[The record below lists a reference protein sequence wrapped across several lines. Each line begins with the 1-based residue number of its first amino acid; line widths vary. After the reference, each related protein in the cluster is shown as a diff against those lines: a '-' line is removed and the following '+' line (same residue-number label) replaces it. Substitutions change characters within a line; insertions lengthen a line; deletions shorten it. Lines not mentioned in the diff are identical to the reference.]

1 MGRGNRFSI
10 GVLLIIA
17 TSAVA
22 VERPLEGGYFKWLLH
37 LGQSPSDRIHK
48 AYGHRWIDGDPYI
61 KPAPGQI
68 MDFSDEGGGRNNRPA
83 THDMLIWTPQYSDTG
98 YFADEGYDDWFTQYY
113 HIYIHSP
120 NERPARLRFRKLEIL
135 TVWNNGEEICHVRDF
150 DWHQERQIDF
160 TLHAGINSMTFKLTG
175 PPQGSPDGS
184 HLAVRITDRND
195 TEFSD
200 LTYSLEP
207 PLPDKDILIVRQ
219 LPEEYDP
226 GHAIDVT
233 LKVEIDP
240 NVESDVLHVIEY
252 IPEAATVAET
262 GGGRIIHNALW
273 WTLRADAV
281 SSTELH
287 YRLATASDSGGA
299 IPFVGYYYRDKMFEE
314 IVGGKVLFEDQPI
327 FPADVLE
334 GIETIEIYPADFI
347 DSNNIVVGG
356 TNVQDYSG
364 SLENFAAGLVTGLK
378 PHQTGGWAEYQL
390 SVTHAGDYQVILD
403 YGELWTMF
411 HHTADVNIVID
422 GTTTIH
428 SELYPTTHSY
438 GGTYTSQTVYGPT
451 TDPERNARWIVGV
464 VSLSLGKHTLRLCFP
479 PMYPEDKVL
488 DRFTDGRPVITRV
501 VLVNYPGLTVP
512 GIGEPH
518 HLDSYEHP
526 PARLVHDRNVEVLPD
541 GRVEMTYHGTFYN
554 LSQGNELY
562 FADGSIR
569 PRPGRD
575 DTLFEF
581 VSIEP
586 EVFHLPPGA
595 EQDFSLV
602 VRSKEVVPEDY
613 SEMVVVWLQGVPS
626 SPARRPYLFT
636 TGRRFVDLPPYEARP
651 FSWTHKPLLDLVWD
665 ARLDSSLGIHD
676 DAVVFIPDQS
686 DLGLDG
692 GRYQYDVEGFFQHQL
707 EQGKLPSVELI
718 GQDGGWDKKAWRGRV
733 WSTLLASTYWGGDP
747 RQAKDFVQRLSEN
760 MVFYPV
766 KHRWDW
772 ARPAYLPWF
781 SWIDFVK
788 GMPALAAHIRT
799 VQEKMIDDSQQF
811 KILHNMVLPIF
822 NSYWDELRTVAI
834 FTKDANEGDTVLYV
848 DRPTY
853 GKTGNPTDGFNMF
866 IPAYVR
872 IEGEPY
878 SLHYTTS
885 GDVVE
890 LTEPLKQAYPK
901 GTKITSWAFI
911 EEIELEGRGVSS
923 LVAIAAASRDAAV
936 VDESLHMLGE
946 IFELQEIF
954 LDDGSFKN
962 EPGSYG
968 SMHPYPGALLKAK
981 RLLGE
986 ESLRVVSE
994 VAMDKIHQGIINVA
1008 QFPFSNGKAPHL
1020 NGGGAMNQL
1029 NRSYFKEIY
1038 MLEELFP
1045 EDQEHIE
1052 LYKRIEQQENDRVPG
1067 DIIDNHNF
1075 VVHGWGYAM
1084 LRSENGSWDRGM
1096 ETLLSSKHLLG
1107 NGGDHVSPDCLG
1119 LVIYGLGTILTPR
1132 YGYSWISG
1140 GPPFLNQVM
1149 MDDDYGDKAYYG
1161 SFWHFDGRSELPSSV
1176 AHTGDGNDCTDLSS
1190 ERSRWCIQFPEYLFD
1205 AYFIEAKD
1213 GAEHHYGWCFINMG
1227 ELELIEPAGLSWQ
1240 DYPEFLDG
1248 HWPEPG
1254 TRGAG
1259 SRTIASKGPGRI
1271 AADWIIS
1278 NAPWVPDGD
1287 PTLLRESPQ
1296 HSGRLRLIMADDGSS
1311 QLVDAQIGWYSHANG
1326 EQTLANSQDILAVR
1340 KNAVSHAFVD
1350 TLEPIADDE
1359 PAYVADVIV
1368 VAKGNHNQQLVKV
1381 VTSEGEDWVYLS
1393 SKWGSRPDGN
1403 QPLAGITT
1411 DADLLAWRV
1420 IGNEV
1425 TRFYLAGGSY
1435 AITPHGSW
1443 DFGSQGNYYTAGID
1457 DGGR

>member
-1 MGRGNRFSI
+1 MRGVINFGI
-10 GVLLIIA
+10 TVLLIIA
-17 TSAVA
+17 SSALA
-22 VERPLEGGYFKWLLH
+22 TEQPLESGYFKWLLH
-37 LGQSPSDRIHK
+37 FGQSPSDRIHK
-48 AYGHRWIDGDPYI
+48 AYGHRWIDGDPDI

-120 NERPARLRFRKLEIL
+120 NERPVRLRFRKLEIL

-150 DWHQERQIDF
+150 DWHQERHIDF
-160 TLHAGINSMTFKLTG
+160 ILCAGVNSMTFKLTG
-175 PPQGSPDGS
+175 PPSGSAEGS

-207 PLPDKDILIVRQ
+207 PLPDADIRVVRH
-219 LPEEYDP
+219 LPADYDP
-226 GHAIDVT
+226 GHTINVT
-233 LKVEIDP
+233 LNVKIDP
-240 NVESDVLHVIEY
+240 NVKPDVLHVIEY
-252 IPEAATVAET
+252 VPEDATVAET

-273 WTLRADAV
+273 WTLRADEV

-287 YRLATASDSGGA
+287 YRLVTTSGSGGDIA
-299 IPFVGYYYRDKMFEE
+299 FVGYSCHDKMFEE
-314 IVGGKVLFEDQPI
+314 ILGSKVLFEDQPVLSV
-327 FPADVLE
+327 DVLE
-334 GIETIEIYPADFI
+334 GIETIEIHPADYTQAENMTI
-347 DSNNIVVGG
+347 GG
-356 TNVQDYSG
+356 EFVNDYSG
-364 SLENFAAGLVTGLK
+364 SLENFGRGLVSGLK
-378 PHQTGGWAEYQL
+378 PHQTGGRAEYDF
-390 SVTHAGDYQVILD
+390 SVTQAGDYQVILE

-411 HHTADVNIVID
+411 HHTANVDIVVDNERIL
-422 GTTTIH
+422 H
-428 SELYPTTHSY
+428 AQLYPTTHSY
-438 GGTYTSQTVYGPT
+438 SVPYSSPAF
-451 TDPERNARWIVGV
+451 DPERKARWIVDS
-464 VSLSLGKHTLRLCFP
+464 VSLSAGKHKLLLVFP
-479 PMYPEDKVL
+479 QMYPEGEVL
-488 DRFTDGRPVITRV
+488 DRFTDGRPVITNIT
-501 VLVNYPGLTVP
+501 LVNYPGLTVP
-512 GIGEPH
+512 DSGEPH

-526 PARLVHDRNVEVLPD
+526 PARLVHDRSVELLPD
-541 GRVEMTYHGTFYN
+541 GRVEMTFHGTFYS

-575 DTLFEF
+575 DTQFEF
-581 VSIEP
+581 VSMEP
-586 EVFHLPPGA
+586 EVFHLWPGA

-602 VRSKEVVPEDY
+602 VRSKEVVPDDY

-651 FSWTHKPLLDLVWD
+651 FSWTHAPLLDRVW
-665 ARLDSSLGIHD
+665 ACRLDSSLGIHD
-676 DAVVFIPDQS
+676 DADVFIPDQS

-692 GRYQYDVEGFFQHQL
+692 GRYQYDVERFFQHQL

-718 GQDGGWDKKAWRGRV
+718 GQDGGWDKEAWRGRV
-733 WSTLLASTYWGGDP
+733 WSTLLASTYWGDDP

-772 ARPAYLPWF
+772 ARPAYLPQF
-781 SWIDFVK
+781 GWIDFVN

-799 VQEKMIDDSQQF
+799 VQEKMIDDAEQF

-822 NSYWDELRTVAI
+822 NSYWDELRSVVVLTE
-834 FTKDANEGDTVLYV
+834 DANEGDTALYV

-853 GKTGNPTDGFNMF
+853 GKTGSPTDGFNMF

-885 GDVVE
+885 GNVVE
-890 LTEPLKQAYPK
+890 LTEPLRQAYPK

-911 EEIELEGRGVSS
+911 EEIELEGLEVTS
-923 LVAIAAASRDAAV
+923 LVAIAAASRDTAV

-946 IFELQEIF
+946 IFDLQEIF

-968 SMHPYPGALLKAK
+968 SMYSYPGALLKAG

-986 ESLRVVSE
+986 ESLRVVSST
-994 VAMDKIHQGIINVA
+994 AMDKIHKSIVNVA
-1008 QFPFSNGKAPHL
+1008 QFPFSNGNVPHL

-1045 EDQEHIE
+1045 EDRENIE
-1052 LYKRIEQQENDRVPG
+1052 LYKQIEQQEKDRVPG

-1084 LRSENGSWDRGM
+1084 LRSEDGSWDRGM
-1096 ETLLSSKHLLG
+1096 ETLLSSKHLLS
-1107 NGGDHVSPDCLG
+1107 NGGDHVSADCLG
-1119 LVIYGLGTILTPR
+1119 LVVYGLGTILTPR

-1140 GPPFLNQVM
+1140 GPPFYNQVM

-1161 SFWHFDGRSELPSSV
+1161 SFWHFDGRSELPSAV
-1176 AHTGDGNDCTDLSS
+1176 AHTGDGDDCTDLSS

-1205 AYFIEAKD
+1205 AYFIQAKD

-1240 DYPEFLDG
+1240 DYPEFSDG

-1259 SRTIASKGPGRI
+1259 SRTIASKGSGRI
-1271 AADWIIS
+1271 VADWIIS
-1278 NAPWVPDGD
+1278 NTPWEPDGD
-1287 PTLLRESPQ
+1287 PTLLRVSPQ
-1296 HSGRLRLIMADDGSS
+1296 HSGRLRLIMADDGPS
-1311 QLVDAQIGWYSHANG
+1311 QLIDAQIGYYRKGNG
-1326 EQTLANSQDILAVR
+1326 EETLANSQDILAVR
-1340 KNAVSHAFVD
+1340 KKEFGHAFID
-1350 TLEPIADDE
+1350 TLEPIANDE
-1359 PAYVADVIV
+1359 EAYVMDVAVI
-1368 VAKGNHNQQLVKV
+1368 ARGSHNQQLVKV
-1381 VTSEGEDWVYLS
+1381 KTSEGEDWVYLS
-1393 SKWGSRPDGN
+1393 GKWAQRPDGY
-1403 QPLAGITT
+1403 QPFAGITT
-1411 DADLLAWRV
+1411 DADILAWRV
-1420 IGNEV
+1420 VDNKV

-1435 AITPHGSW
+1435 AQTAHGYW
-1443 DFGSQGNYYTAGID
+1443 NFGTQGNHYTAD
-1457 DGGR
+1457 